1 MDKKFDRKPVYRD
14 NDKYIKIK
22 LKIYDDNVNTSFQG
36 KKVSKENA
44 AYKSL
49 SLIMLDSVV
58 ETKKTWSGNESNS
71 ETESDNESDDE
82 FVNESE
88 E

>member
-36 KKVSKENA
+36 KKV
-44 AYKSL
+44 
-49 SLIMLDSVV
+49 
-58 ETKKTWSGNESNS
+58 
-71 ETESDNESDDE
+71 
-82 FVNESE
+82 
-88 E
+88 